1 MSGASIGLVA
11 IAKVR
16 CVTKSRAKG
25 VVPLHPREKGA
36 QSSSLGLSYGVRLNE
51 SPTLGEGEG

>member
-1 MSGASIGLVA
+1 LVA

-25 VVPLHPREKGA
+25 VVPLHPRERVLKA
-36 QSSSLGLSYGVRLNE
+36 VPWVQV
-51 SPTLGEGEG
+51 TV